1 MWVACNLEE
10 ISEKVKNSYT
20 KTRKRTSY
28 TPTVLINTIERQS
41 IKAGQE
47 SNEGD
52 DESTSDIELNV

>member
-1 MWVACNLEE
+1 MEE